1 MTFLVVYNYW
11 EALERD
17 VFKPRTA
24 TGSDLLCYLTCLYT
38 ITFVLLSRY
47 LFTSK
52 DDQLGNLGETIVLVC
67 EMLTSGFSQWIKNV
81 ETAENVREV
90 KML

>member
-1 MTFLVVYNYW
+1 MLFN
-11 EALERD
+11 
-17 VFKPRTA
+17 
-24 TGSDLLCYLTCLYT
+24 
-38 ITFVLLSRY
+38 LSVHYHICIVEY

-52 DDQLGNLGETIVLVC
+52 DDQLENLGETIVLVR